1 MNKTYIVLKAIAAVS
16 AAACCGLGGVC
27 LYGYI
32 SDEKR
37 RKQKM
42 EQTLL
47 KETVRQLFYDV
58 NELKYHIQFQE
69 KKIKS

>member
-1 MNKTYIVLKAIAAVS
+1 MNKNYSIILKAIAAVS

-27 LYGYI
+27 LYGHI
-32 SDEKR
+32 DEKR

-42 EQTLL
+42 EQMLL

-69 KKIKS
+69 KK